1 MTDEAKNAK
10 GKLLRN
16 ILVVAGVTAV
26 LLLLAFVLRR
36 LVGSP
41 EWTAMDFAVVAI
53 MLFGTGLAY
62 VLITHKRKESL
73 YRLAVALAATTGLL
87 LFWSNLAVGL
97 IGSEDE
103 PANLMY
109 FGVLAVAFIGS
120 VISRFKP
127 RGLSVAMWVTA
138 GVQVLTIVIA
148 LLAGWHRLAESSL
161 TEIIGINGFFAMLW
175 AISGLL
181 FRWVKLENNP
191 PVP

>member
-1 MTDEAKNAK
+1 M
-10 GKLLRN
+10 
-16 ILVVAGVTAV
+16 AGVTAA
-26 LLLLAFVLRR
+26 LLLLAFVLRQAI
-36 LVGSP
+36 GSP

-53 MLFGTGLAY
+53 MFFGTGLAY
-62 VLITHKRKESL
+62 VLITHKRKEAL
-73 YRLAVALAATTGLL
+73 YRLAVALAAATGLL

-120 VISRFKP
+120 LISRFQP
-127 RGLSVAMWVTA
+127 RGLAVVMWVTA

-148 LLAGWHRLAESSL
+148 LLAGWQRLAESSF
-161 TEIIGINGFFAMLW
+161 TEIIGINVFFALLW

-181 FRWVKLENNP
+181 FRWVKQENTPPIPKNP
-191 PVP
+191 GR